1 MEINDEQ
8 LERLRLGALTAIDGL
23 WFLELEKRFGF
34 EKALEIDLEVWK
46 SYGVVLLK
54 RIARMNNVALDPGKI
69 MPFEDVL
76 FFIGAL
82 SRIDGTEYSARIAE
96 DGWPEFRVDRCPWYE
111 NLKGMGRE
119 KLVPCE
125 MIDDTIFGHWLGVL
139 DESLSM
145 EFVRSRPRGDDHCA
159 WRVRRAAGQLRNG
172 L

>member
-111 NLKGMGRE
+111 NK
-119 KLVPCE
+119 
-125 MIDDTIFGHWLGVL
+125 T
-139 DESLSM
+139 
-145 EFVRSRPRGDDHCA
+145 
-159 WRVRRAAGQLRNG
+159 
-172 L
+172 